1 MPWAAYNRAASHHC
15 QKSIGCKS
23 LFLKSSH
30 SLILASTSAYRRE
43 LLARLRLPFSCSA
56 PGVDET
62 RLGGERPLALAVR
75 LARAKASAVALQHPD
90 AWVIGSDQV
99 AVRTGSAGEL
109 TLGKPGTAAL
119 CREQLRGCSGNTVEF
134 VTAVA
139 LVQHNS
145 HAAHEFV
152 DTTRVVFRMLD
163 DATIARYVAVE
174 SPLDCAGGFKSEGLG
189 IALCKSIDSTD
200 PTALIGLPLIQLSKV
215 LRDVGFELP

>member
-1 MPWAAYNRAASHHC
+1 
-15 QKSIGCKS
+15 
-23 LFLKSSH
+23 LFLKSPH

-43 LLARLRLPFSCSA
+43 LLARLRLAFSCSA

-62 RLGGERPLALAVR
+62 RRGGERPLALAVR

-99 AVRTGSAGEL
+99 AVRTDGSNGEL
-109 TLGKPGTAAL
+109 ILGKPGTAAF
-119 CREQLRGCSGNTVEF
+119 CIEQLRGCSGNTVEF

-145 HAAHEFV
+145 HTVHEFV
-152 DTTRVVFRMLD
+152 DITRVVFRTLD

-189 IALCKSIDSTD
+189 IALCQSIDSTD
-200 PTALIGLPLIQLSKV
+200 PSALIGLPLIQLSKV